1 MKTWALVRDGVVE
14 NTFLWDGEGE
24 YQHDAGTIVVEYDE
38 NNIAGPGYLYDGANF
53 SRPPLT
59 EQQQEDLT
67 QAKIQ
72 ANVTMKQMLMD
83 DASKIISVLQ
93 DSVDLEMA
101 TGEEAAA
108 LPLWKKYR
116 VLLSRINANT
126 ADEIE
131 WPAKPE

>member
-38 NNIAGPGYLYDGANF
+38 SNIAGPGYLYDGANF

-72 ANVTMKQMLMD
+72 SNVAMKQMLMD
-83 DASKIISVLQ
+83 DASQRIGVLQ
-93 DSVDLEMA
+93 DAVDLEMA
-101 TGEEAAA
+101 TDEEAAA

-116 VLLSRINANT
+116 VLLSRIDANT